1 MRLVP
6 IPRALADFKRLRSC
20 TDGGPSDWSVR
31 SDHVVINPN
40 LIVQLVSGDD
50 SDKGLEISELEYD
63 PVQFK
68 PVFFLR
74 LPQFPRP
81 VGAIPEVSFTKE

>member
-6 IPRALADFKRLRSC
+6 IPRTLADFKKLRSC
-20 TDGGPSDWSVR
+20 MGGGRSDWIVR

-40 LIVQLVSGDD
+40 LIVQLASGDD
-50 SDKGLEISELEYD
+50 SDKGLEISTLESD
-63 PVQFK
+63 PVQFQ

-81 VGAIPEVSFTKE
+81 VGAIPEISFTKE